1 MICGL
6 NRVYTE
12 QARVHT
18 ESIQSDLRNPT
29 QSLHRLIQH
38 PHRVYTDWFRV
49 YTESTQSDLG
59 STQSLHSL
67 IKHLDKVYTDQ
78 FRVYAESSQSLYR
91 GIQLQIFTESTQ
103 SRHWAMQIYT
113 ASIKSD
119 LGIIESLSR
128 ASQSYIPHGVK
139 GSTHSWCWLYRI
151 YCRIYC
157 WAVKNKS

>member
-1 MICGL
+1 VPILNSLSVSGL
-6 NRVYTE
+6 HRVYTE

-18 ESIQSDLRNPT
+18 ESTQSDLRNPT

-38 PHRVYTDWFRV
+38 PQRVYTDWFRV

-59 STQSLHSL
+59 STQSLHRL

-91 GIQLQIFTESTQ
+91 VIQVQIFTESTQ
-103 SRHWAMQIYT
+103 SLHWAIQIYT

-119 LGIIESLSR
+119 DRESIQSNSELHTTW
-128 ASQSYIPHGVK
+128 SQKVY
-139 GSTHSWCWLYRI
+139 TELML
-151 YCRIYC
+151 
-157 WAVKNKS
+157 ALQNLL